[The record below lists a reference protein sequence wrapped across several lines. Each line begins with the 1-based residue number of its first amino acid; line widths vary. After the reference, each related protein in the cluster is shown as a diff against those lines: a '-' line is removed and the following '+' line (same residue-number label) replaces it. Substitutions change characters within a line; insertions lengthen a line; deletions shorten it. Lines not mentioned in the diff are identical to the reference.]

1 MQKNIEKKPPP
12 PPPEMSMED
21 RLKEILHKKE
31 EMMERLNLMALEES
45 KLKENTRHR
54 EGPAPKPK
62 SQITPE

>member
-31 EMMERLNLMALEES
+31 EMMERLNLMALE
-45 KLKENTRHR
+45 
-54 EGPAPKPK
+54 
-62 SQITPE
+62 